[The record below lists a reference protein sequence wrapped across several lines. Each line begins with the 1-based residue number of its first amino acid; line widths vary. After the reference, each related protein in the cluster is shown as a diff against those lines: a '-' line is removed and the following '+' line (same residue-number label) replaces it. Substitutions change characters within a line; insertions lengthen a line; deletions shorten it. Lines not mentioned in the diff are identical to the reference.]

1 MYNLT
6 LKYALKHLDQISNI
20 WCQIDISSRCCIR
33 IAYCLTHGFSGGLMR
48 GGPHTHT
55 HTHSMLWRL

>member
-20 WCQIDISSRCCIR
+20 WCQIDIRFPLLYSH
-33 IAYCLTHGFSGGLMR
+33 CLTNGFSGGLMR

>member
-20 WCQIDISSRCCIR
+20 WCQIDIKVP
-33 IAYCLTHGFSGGLMR
+33 AVVFA
-48 GGPHTHT
+48 
-55 HTHSMLWRL
+55 